1 MVFSARLAR
10 EQGLPTNR
18 QGVHRGGGG
27 DEAES
32 AVRERGVQLG
42 MDHPPVAWLTKD
54 VVCDQL
60 LTLAKQMSGSCFYDK
75 YELAYE
81 TVAVAL
87 MEGFVQGIEGQD
99 QGMDVGG
106 TDFEVNCQA
115 TVSTV
120 SCSPSCLV
128 GQQCNEGV
136 CQDHFVHV
144 HSRTK
149 HAACMT
155 MIVLMNEGAALGTV
169 VGQLFGRGEW
179 GHGQINANNLFSP

>member
-1 MVFSARLAR
+1 MRHQSSPGTTLADQSSEWFSLHALLVNKVY
-10 EQGLPTNR
+10 LPT
-18 QGVHRGGGG
+18 VKEYIEGGGG

-128 GQQCNEGV
+128 G
-136 CQDHFVHV
+136 
-144 HSRTK
+144 
-149 HAACMT
+149 
-155 MIVLMNEGAALGTV
+155 
-169 VGQLFGRGEW
+169 
-179 GHGQINANNLFSP
+179 